1 MQLTV
6 KLGKLEVARLVGVED
21 MTRRAIWRF
30 VCEAVDAAD
39 RIRLDRKDVLHS
51 HRVEVADDRG

>member
-21 MTRRAIWRF
+21 LTRRTIWRF

-39 RIRLDRKDVLHS
+39 RIRLERAGEMHTR
-51 HRVEVADDRG
+51 RVEAHDR